1 MRLIDADSIIEYPSL
16 DTVSIKEEFTNAI
29 FRNLSENVII
39 ENEDELMNLC
49 KDIMELF
56 MNVVKTAPTVEN
68 IAHWKELTS
77 YLTMQTR
84 TYRCT
89 NCREMIKVRY
99 GVNATEEYPECP
111 RCKAIM
117 IEQPKKEEER

>member
-16 DTVSIKEEFTNAI
+16 DTVRIKEEFTNAI

-68 IAHWKELTS
+68 IAHWKADKF
-77 YLTMQTR
+77 
-84 TYRCT
+84 
-89 NCREMIKVRY
+89 MIKSPTAENY
-99 GVNATEEYPECP
+99 TCSNCNFHSFDYKYCP
-111 RCKAIM
+111 NCGAKM
-117 IEQPKKEEER
+117 IEQVGEEQGK